1 MDYIRVYS
9 GNELKTQLELG
20 EERITL
26 GRTDENTIVLP
37 DSGVSRVHA
46 AIEYQDGDYYVVDLE
61 SRNGV
66 FLNSNKVAR
75 EKLKYWD
82 EIQIHNFVIKYMAK
96 AGIGASNDQDSD
108 TASSLA
114 SDKTEFYNLTDKAQ
128 LDKLR
133 QKTKQCYLTYKTAS
147 GEPQKLM
154 IQKPRTLI
162 GGGKDADIK
171 TSGWFAPAVSASI
184 ERQGSSYELV
194 PHKRGNVI
202 FQNKRIAEPVKL
214 IDGSGFIVRDI
225 EFEFFNRLD

>member
-1 MDYIRVYS
+1 MGYIRVYC

-26 GRTDENTIVLP
+26 GRVDDNTIVLP
-37 DSGVSRVHA
+37 DPGVSRVHA

-61 SRNGV
+61 SQNGV
-66 FLNSNKVAR
+66 FLNNEKVNR

-82 EIQIHNFVIKYMAK
+82 EIQIHNFVIKFMAK
-96 AGIGASNDQDSD
+96 AGIGATNDQDLD
-108 TASSLA
+108 ASQSVA
-114 SDKTEFYNLTDKAQ
+114 SDKTEFYNLTDKTE

-133 QKTKQCYLTYKTAS
+133 QKTKQCYVTYKTAS
-147 GEPQKLM
+147 GEPQKLL
-154 IQKPRTLI
+154 IQKPRTII
-162 GGGKDADIK
+162 GGGKNADIK
-171 TSGWFAPAVSASI
+171 TSGWFAPAIAATI

-194 PHKRGNVI
+194 PHKRGNAI
-202 FQNKRIAEPVKL
+202 FQNKQVVDPVKL